1 MRVADALPG
10 RGGSVSVQGG
20 PHSKPGAAVADRGEF
35 VRLSEP
41 LRRELLVYCYR
52 MLGSVHDAE
61 DLVQETYLRA
71 WRSFDGF
78 EGRSS
83 LRAWLYRIAT
93 NRCLTALEHRS
104 RRPLPSGLG
113 GPSDNP
119 DVPLAAGRPEVA
131 WLQPIP
137 DALLAAA
144 DPATIVASRA
154 SIRLA
159 LIAALQHL
167 PARQRVVLILRD
179 VLAWRAAE
187 VAELLGTTTAAVK
200 SALQRARAR
209 LEEVAPA
216 EDQVVEPNGADQRA
230 LLDRYVAAFE
240 AADVAALMGLLR
252 EDAQWEMPP
261 LPAWFAGRQ
270 AIGRFLASQVFG
282 APRAW
287 RLVATGVNG
296 QPAFATY
303 LRGPNG
309 AYHAHAIQ
317 VLTVTPEGIARVVA
331 YLDPSL
337 FVTFGLPT
345 THEAAASAPPP

>member
-1 MRVADALPG
+1 MATR
-10 RGGSVSVQGG
+10 
-20 PHSKPGAAVADRGEF
+20 GAAMADREEF

-41 LRRELLVYCYR
+41 LRRELLAYCYR

-71 WRSFDGF
+71 WRSYDGF

-104 RRPLPSGLG
+104 GRPLPSGLG
-113 GPSDNP
+113 GPSDDP
-119 DVPLAAGRPEVA
+119 GMPLTPGRPEVA

-137 DALLAAA
+137 DALLEAASG
-144 DPATIVASRA
+144 DPATIVASRV
-154 SIRLA
+154 SVRLA

-187 VAELLGTTTAAVK
+187 VAELLDTSTAAVK

-209 LEEVAPA
+209 LEEAAPA
-216 EDQVVEPNGADQRA
+216 EDQVVEPAGADQRA

-240 AADVAALMGLLR
+240 AADIAGLLGLLR

-287 RLVATGVNG
+287 RMVPTRANG

-303 LRGPNG
+303 LRGPDG
-309 AYHAHAIQ
+309 GYHAHAIQ
-317 VLTVTPEGIARVVA
+317 VLTVTAAGIAGVVA
-331 YLDPSL
+331 FLDPSL
-337 FVTFGLPT
+337 FVLFDLPA
-345 THEAAASAPPP
+345 THDAAAPAAAAAPPP

>member
-1 MRVADALPG
+1 M
-10 RGGSVSVQGG
+10 
-20 PHSKPGAAVADRGEF
+20 ADREEF
-35 VRLSEP
+35 VRLTEP
-41 LRRELLVYCYR
+41 LRRELLAYCYR

-71 WRSFDGF
+71 WRSYEGF

-93 NRCLTALEHRS
+93 NRCLTALEHRG

-113 GPSDNP
+113 GPSEDP
-119 DVPLAAGRPEVA
+119 GMPLTPGRPEVV

-137 DALLAAA
+137 DALLATAVA

-159 LIAALQHL
+159 LIAALQYL

-200 SALQRARAR
+200 SLLQRARAR
-209 LEEVAPA
+209 LEQAPPV
-216 EDQVVEPNGADQRA
+216 EDQVAEPAGPDQRA
-230 LLDRYVAAFE
+230 LLDRYMAAFE
-240 AADVAALMGLLR
+240 AADIAALLRLLR

-282 APRAW
+282 ASRVW
-287 RLVATGVNG
+287 RLVATRANG
-296 QPAFATY
+296 QPAVAAY
-303 LRGPNG
+303 LRGPAG
-309 AYHAHAIQ
+309 GYHAHAIE
-317 VLTVTPEGIARVVA
+317 VLTVTAAGIARVVA
-331 YLDPSL
+331 FLDPSL
-337 FVTFGLPT
+337 FVLFGLPA
-345 THEAAASAPPP
+345 THDAAARAAAAAPPP

>member
-1 MRVADALPG
+1 M
-10 RGGSVSVQGG
+10 
-20 PHSKPGAAVADRGEF
+20 ADREEF
-35 VRLSEP
+35 VRLTEP
-41 LRRELLVYCYR
+41 LRRELLADCYR

-71 WRSFDGF
+71 WRSYEGF

-93 NRCLTALEHRS
+93 NQCLTALEHRG

-113 GPSDNP
+113 GPSEDP
-119 DVPLAAGRPEVA
+119 DLPLAPGRPEVA

-137 DALLAAA
+137 DALLATASA

-154 SIRLA
+154 GTRLA
-159 LIAALQHL
+159 LIASLQHL

-200 SALQRARAR
+200 SAWQRARAR
-209 LEEVAPA
+209 LEEAAPA
-216 EDQVVEPNGADQRA
+216 EDQVVEPVGADQRG
-230 LLDRYVAAFE
+230 LLDRYMAAFE
-240 AADVAALMGLLR
+240 AADVGTLIRLLR

-261 LPAWFAGRQ
+261 LPAWFAGRE
-270 AIGRFLASQVFG
+270 AIGRFLESQVFG

-287 RLVATGVNG
+287 RMVATGANG
-296 QPAFATY
+296 QPAFAAY
-303 LRGPNG
+303 LRGPDG

-317 VLTVTPEGIARVVA
+317 VLTVTAAGIERVVVF
-331 YLDPSL
+331 LDPGL
-337 FVTFGLPT
+337 FGTFGLPA
-345 THEAAASAPPP
+345 THDAAATTG